1 MHSNTEGLLRC
12 FQVLETMNKTSNKYP
27 CLGLCVDISLQVLGV
42 NTKKYNCW
50 ITWEIMLT
58 LVHESR
64 QIGSGQTRDGKSERQ
79 HSRNQR
85 TEMDWNG

>member
-50 ITWEIMLT
+50 IM
-58 LVHESR
+58 R
-64 QIGSGQTRDGKSERQ
+64 
-79 HSRNQR
+79 
-85 TEMDWNG
+85 